1 MERNGWRLLLY
12 TEFSRQLGRLEAAAE
27 RARRMDPQGFASN
40 ANVKLLRAVDRTS
53 SEVIPQDP
61 SRAEYRL
68 GNTLG
73 TGYRHWRRA
82 RIGRRFRL
90 FFRYDARARVIVYA
104 WINDERT
111 LRSSGSR
118 TDPYA
123 VFARMLARGNPP
135 DEWAALMAA
144 SGQEPPAE
152 R

>member
-1 MERNGWRLLLY
+1 MERYGWRLLFY
-12 TEFSRQLGRLEAAAE
+12 SEFSRQLDRLEDAVG
-27 RARRMDPQGFASN
+27 RARRTDPQGFASN
-40 ANVKLLRAVDRTS
+40 ANVKLLRAVDRAI

-73 TGYRHWRRA
+73 KGYRHWRRA

-90 FFRYDARARVIVYA
+90 FFRYDTGAKAIVYA

-123 VFARMLARGNPP
+123 VFARMLAQGNPP

-144 SGQEPPAE
+144 SGGTPNLE